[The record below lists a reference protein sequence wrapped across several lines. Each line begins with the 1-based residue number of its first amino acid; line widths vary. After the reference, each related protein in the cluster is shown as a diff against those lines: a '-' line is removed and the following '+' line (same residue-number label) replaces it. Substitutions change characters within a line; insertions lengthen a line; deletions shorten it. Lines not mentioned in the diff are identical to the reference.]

1 MWATNLKVLAV
12 VLGTIGLFTLV
23 ANSIP
28 QVESEVPQELTLS
41 ADVTPDQ
48 LVAAGEQIY
57 AGAGGCTA
65 CHGLGTRAPNLLT
78 DNAGEGAIGARC
90 GTRKTGMSCKDY
102 LHEAMVKPGAFVVA
116 GFQPIMPD
124 MSRSLSPAQV
134 WSVVA
139 YLESLGGEVTVTGAD
154 VVAGAPAVAA
164 GGAPAA
170 GAAPA
175 AATSTDP
182 RQIMQEAGCLNCHKV
197 GSEGQTLG
205 PDLSHIGT
213 TLTSDQIKKAIV
225 DPNAD
230 VAKGFEAM
238 KGIMPTTFAEQLTS
252 GQLEALVQYLASQK

>member
-28 QVESEVPQELTLS
+28 QVQSEVPQELTLS

-90 GTRKTGMSCKDY
+90 GSRQPGVSCKNY

-134 WSVVA
+134 WAVIA

-154 VVAGAPAVAA
+154 VTAGAATAA
-164 GGAPAA
+164 AAP
-170 GAAPA
+170 AAPA
-175 AATSTDP
+175 AAATTDP
-182 RQIMQEAGCLNCHKV
+182 RQIMQEAGCFNCHKV

-213 TLTSDQIKKAIV
+213 TLTSEQIRKGIV

-238 KGIMPTTFAEQLTS
+238 KGVMPTTFAEQLTS